1 MFLLFLDE
9 SESDD
14 ELGVGHPHEKQ
25 HTIIESGGTDESDP
39 EDN

>member
-1 MFLLFLDE
+1 MFVLLLDE

-25 HTIIESGGTDESDP
+25 HTIIVSEVTDESGP